1 MNKTPESKPV
11 GKVISIREAIIE
23 RSRLANEHE
32 WNGEFGM
39 ADQLYAEIEYLKREE
54 KEGEVWVPLV

>member
-11 GKVISIREAIIE
+11 GKLMSIREAIID
-23 RSRLANEHE
+23 RSRRASDHE

-39 ADQLYAEIEYLKREE
+39 AEQLYAEIEYLKREE
-54 KEGEVWVPLV
+54 KKGEVWVPLF